1 MSRTGR
7 GVLERRGCS
16 ALCWQG
22 SESMRYAV
30 LLLVGLLLA
39 ACSPEDTTVTPSPS
53 PTQAPT
59 ATPSA
64 SPSATESKAVPAE
77 RHGIDVSHHQG
88 AIDWERVAADGVEFA
103 YLKATEGGGFSDPR
117 FVSNARGA
125 KAAGIKVGAYHYYTP
140 CASRSE

>member
-1 MSRTGR
+1 MPIPTCSSSSFWFPTWAGCCATVSRTGR

-53 PTQAPT
+53 QTQAPT
-59 ATPSA
+59 TP
-64 SPSATESKAVPAE
+64 PSATQS
-77 RHGIDVSHHQG
+77 
-88 AIDWERVAADGVEFA
+88 
-103 YLKATEGGGFSDPR
+103 ATEPQAVHAQRPAIHVPHPTAPNPR
-117 FVSNARGA
+117 DRD
-125 KAAGIKVGAYHYYTP
+125 
-140 CASRSE
+140 

>member
-77 RHGIDVSHHQG
+77 RHDIDVSH
-88 AIDWERVAADGVEFA
+88 
-103 YLKATEGGGFSDPR
+103 
-117 FVSNARGA
+117 
-125 KAAGIKVGAYHYYTP
+125 
-140 CASRSE
+140 RSEEHTSELQSLMRTSYAGFCLNKKKTTTPHLR

>member
-1 MSRTGR
+1 
-7 GVLERRGCS
+7 
-16 ALCWQG
+16 
-22 SESMRYAV
+22 MRYAV

-88 AIDWERVAADGVEFA
+88 AIDWARVAADGVEFA
-103 YLKATEGGGFSDPR
+103 YLKATEGGGFSNPR
-117 FVSNARGA
+117 FVSNASA
-125 KAAGIKVGAYHYYTP
+125 AEAAGIGVGASHHQPPIT
-140 CASRSE
+140 RSEKRR